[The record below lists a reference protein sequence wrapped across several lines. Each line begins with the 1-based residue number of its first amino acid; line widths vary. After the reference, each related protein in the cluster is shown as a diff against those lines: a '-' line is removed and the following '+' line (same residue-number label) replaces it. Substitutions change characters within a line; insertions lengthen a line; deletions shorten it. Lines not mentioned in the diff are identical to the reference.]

1 MGRDP
6 LADVHEATDVLTKLR
21 EATEAAEREWRKAIR
36 RALAAGVPV
45 ADLADTAGVT
55 RARIYQIRDDRR

>member
-6 LADVHEATDVLTKLR
+6 LDAVHDATETLRLLR
-21 EATEAAEREWRKAIR
+21 EETDRADRSWRAAIR
-36 RALAAGVPV
+36 AALAAGVPV
-45 ADLADTAGVT
+45 GDLADTAGVT